1 MDTAMAS
8 PSFAADRSEIGGY
21 AVVRTL
27 AAGQSWLADAPGG
40 RRVVLKVLDDDC
52 LWKGQLHP
60 NIKDRLGRVRE
71 LAHVGVANLYGVE
84 RDDGLT
90 YLVWEYVEGT
100 PLEEYA
106 GSPSCGQRDLLVVAR
121 DLVLGVEM
129 LHARGIVH
137 GAIKGSN
144 AIVTPGGRVVIAHV
158 SPLLYS
164 EPGEDVAAVLSLL
177 GDLVERRGE
186 QDSPLGRLLAQAG
199 DEETTLRRLAARMG
213 ALLDARENEPALSDE
228 DTTEGRRVR
237 RRALVGALSA
247 AVLGVALFVGLKEYA
262 NSQAPQRPVPPQ
274 ASPAALQPS
283 QAGESPSASAAPAV
297 CSSSAASSMH
307 RRVSL

>member
-1 MDTAMAS
+1 MDSATVS
-8 PSFAADRSEIGGY
+8 PSIAGDRSEIGGY

-27 AAGQSWLADAPGG
+27 VPDQSWLADAPGG

-90 YLVWEYVEGT
+90 YLVWEYVAGRT
-100 PLEEYA
+100 LDEYA
-106 GSPSCGQRDLLVVAR
+106 ASPACGQRDLLVVAR

-137 GAIKGSN
+137 GTIKGSN
-144 AIVTPGGRVVIAHV
+144 AVVTPTGRLVITHV

-164 EPGEDVAAVLSLL
+164 EPGEDVTALLTVLNE
-177 GDLVERRGE
+177 LVERRGE
-186 QDSPLGRLLAQAG
+186 QDSPLARLLAQAG
-199 DEETTLRRLAARMG
+199 EEETTLRRLAARMG
-213 ALLDARENEPALSDE
+213 ALLDAREAEPALAEE
-228 DTTEGRRVR
+228 DRAAGRRVR
-237 RRALVGALSA
+237 RRALIGAVSA
-247 AVLGVALFVGLKEYA
+247 ALLGVALFVGLKQYA
-262 NSQAPQRPVPPQ
+262 NSQTPQRPVPPQ
-274 ASPAALQPS
+274 ASPAALQP
-283 QAGESPSASAAPAV
+283 APGESASAAATPSGW
-297 CSSSAASSMH
+297 SSSSS
-307 RRVSL
+307 RRVTR